1 MTKTLETHNGKLRW
15 EAILFLALYTI
26 LPTYF
31 ALELSESIPLLSAS
45 RILIVLMGIMVL
57 LRRKDVFKLRGFQF
71 KSLNL
76 ALSEDKLLRGGLL
89 IYFAVLA
96 VVNVTFLMD
105 SEALKQLFTLVAEEY
120 AIVWLLVMTLDSRE
134 KVQNALRILVFASGI
149 VGILAIF
156 SVITQWNPFHLLD
169 TVSRYILK
177 VSYYRMGLLRAA
189 AGFGHPVYYGAY
201 CAVMTPLSMYF
212 IETTQN
218 KKQKFFFRSCMV
230 INMICVLLSNSRGS
244 MLALICT
251 AGIMFLVSMFN
262 GKLKGFLQQY
272 LPLLILAVVLLL
284 IIALVALYVA
294 PKVGPALDSFFDKLF
309 PSTPGAVIDPT
320 GDTVPSETTEP
331 SQPPLEFGENANG
344 LASRMVQLTAIPY
357 TLSKNPLFGLGPNAF
372 ARGLVAYTYV
382 KGHLSFVQTVDMH
395 VVAIVGQYGLVGLLG
410 VLAQFSA
417 VGITM
422 LRKKYRQDTLMY
434 FLLMTFVC
442 YMLCLLSI
450 SNLDRW
456 YWIFIGI
463 FVSYV
468 NVLHKEH
475 Q

>member
-1 MTKTLETHNGKLRW
+1 
-15 EAILFLALYTI
+15 
-26 LPTYF
+26 
-31 ALELSESIPLLSAS
+31 
-45 RILIVLMGIMVL
+45 
-57 LRRKDVFKLRGFQF
+57 
-71 KSLNL
+71 
-76 ALSEDKLLRGGLL
+76 
-89 IYFAVLA
+89 
-96 VVNVTFLMD
+96 
-105 SEALKQLFTLVAEEY
+105 
-120 AIVWLLVMTLDSRE
+120 
-134 KVQNALRILVFASGI
+134 
-149 VGILAIF
+149 
-156 SVITQWNPFHLLD
+156 
-169 TVSRYILK
+169 
-177 VSYYRMGLLRAA
+177 
-189 AGFGHPVYYGAY
+189 
-201 CAVMTPLSMYF
+201 MYF
-212 IETTQN
+212 ISVTEN

-251 AGIMFLVSMFN
+251 AGIMFLVSMFT
-262 GKLKGFLQQY
+262 GKLKQFLQQY

-294 PKVGPALDSFFDKLF
+294 PKVGPAMDSFFDKLF
-309 PSTPGAVIDPT
+309 PHSPGGTLDPT
-320 GDTVPSETTEP
+320 AGTVPSETTEP

-357 TLSKNPLFGLGPNAF
+357 TLSQNPFFGFGPNAF

-382 KGHLSFVQTVDMH
+382 EGHLSFVQTVDMH
-395 VVAIVGQYGLVGLLG
+395 LVAIVGQYGLVGLLG
-410 VLAQFSA
+410 VLAQFGA

-422 LRKKYRQDTLMY
+422 IRKKYRQDTLMY

-456 YWIFIGI
+456 YWVFIGI